1 MNNEVKSPD
10 EIEQMLNDL
19 DDRLSN
25 YKRESAEMEKEGIRD
40 TTKYFDRIH
49 DKLFTFNNML
59 IVSYFVLIALPN
71 GKTSPWYILIPVL
84 NMLYLTFIDYRMM
97 IRARFQSVIR
107 NKNAQEINKST
118 SYMDKTNSHSLRAIF
133 ITVLV
138 SVIFFYQ
145 LLSL

>member
-25 YKRESAEMEKEGIRD
+25 YEKESGEIEKEGIKD
-40 TTKYFDRIH
+40 TAKYFDRIH

-71 GKTSPWYILIPVL
+71 SKTSPWYILIPVL

-107 NKNAQEINKST
+107 NKNTQEINKST
-118 SYMDKTNSHSLRAIF
+118 SYMDKTNSHSLRTIF

>member
-25 YKRESAEMEKEGIRD
+25 YEKESAEMEKEGIRD
-40 TTKYFDRIH
+40 TARYFDRIH